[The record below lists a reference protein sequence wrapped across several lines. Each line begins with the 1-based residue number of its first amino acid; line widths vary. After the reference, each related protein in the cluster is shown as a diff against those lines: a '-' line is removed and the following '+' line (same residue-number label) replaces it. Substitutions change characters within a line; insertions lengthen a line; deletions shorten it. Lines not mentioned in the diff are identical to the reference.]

1 MADDKMMRQFNSR
14 LSSVE
19 NNVKI
24 LIVNSTS
31 LEKKIEGAIENLE
44 NKLDELITFIKE
56 PQYSTITEV
65 RIYN

>member
-1 MADDKMMRQFNSR
+1 MRQFNSR

-19 NNVKI
+19 NDVKI
-24 LIVNSTS
+24 LIVNSTA
-31 LEKKIEGAIENLE
+31 LEKKIEGAIENLA
-44 NKLDELITFIKE
+44 NKLDEFISLIKE